1 MPLYEYTTID
11 SKGKLV
17 TGQIVAGCENGAKL
31 KIHRQCA
38 GLGKHVNRP
47 GSTPYDQPKVTSIV
61 IKNIKEIPI
70 E

>member
-17 TGQIVAGCENGAKL
+17 TGQIVAGCEHGAKL

-38 GLGKHVNRP
+38 GLTENVDRP
-47 GSTPYDQPKVTSIV
+47 GSTPYDQPKVKSVV
-61 IKNIKEIPI
+61 IKNIKEIPVK
-70 E
+70 